1 MKKNNIHNIPYYLQ
15 VLNYSKIIEQNH
27 ILKKFYEN
35 NYNKITQIID
45 KHFDGCCAWTEYGWI
60 ADGNKFTLDYIK
72 KNSGPDSID

>member
-45 KHFDGCCAWTEYGWI
+45 KHFDKDQKIQIIEIGC
-60 ADGNKFTLDYIK
+60 
-72 KNSGPDSID
+72 GPSF